1 MNLSNMTP
9 AQQARALGL
18 VVGDT
23 IEGKQGED
31 GYCVARLTLLW
42 LGDRTTVWRT
52 TERYGPNRPWTEPK
66 ECTNW
71 TLEHREWVK
80 ISSKPTKQA

>member
-9 AQQARALGL
+9 SQQASALGL

-23 IEGKQGED
+23 IEGVHNG
-31 GYCVARLTLLW
+31 CTARLTLLW

-80 ISSKPTKQA
+80 ISSEPPKQA